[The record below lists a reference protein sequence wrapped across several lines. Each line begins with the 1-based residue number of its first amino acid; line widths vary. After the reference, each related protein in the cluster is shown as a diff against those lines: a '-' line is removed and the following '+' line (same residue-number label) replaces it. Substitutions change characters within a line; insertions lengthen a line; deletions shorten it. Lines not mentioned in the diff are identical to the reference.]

1 MRNRGWFASAGLALI
16 FSGCSPYNSPLLS
29 SGPYPRVEDCAQ
41 IQQATPTRYV
51 CNGKTYTSV
60 QLADIRTGKTSA
72 DLSAK
77 DSGNHPAA
85 ESATPRVSPPVPART
100 AQ

>member
-1 MRNRGWFASAGLALI
+1 MRNRGWFASALLALSC
-16 FSGCSPYNSPLLS
+16 SGCSPYNNPLLS
-29 SGPYPRVEDCAQ
+29 SGPYPRVEECAQ

-72 DLSAK
+72 ALSGK
-77 DSGNHPAA
+77 VPESMTPPLSSPA
-85 ESATPRVSPPVPART
+85 PART

>member
-16 FSGCSPYNSPLLS
+16 CSGCSPYDNPLLS
-29 SGPYPRVEDCAQ
+29 AGPYPRVEECAQ

-60 QLADIRTGKTSA
+60 QLADIRTGKTPDHLNGRQSGSRSA
-72 DLSAK
+72 PASVTPPLS
-77 DSGNHPAA
+77 SPA
-85 ESATPRVSPPVPART
+85 PART

>member
-1 MRNRGWFASAGLALI
+1 
-16 FSGCSPYNSPLLS
+16 
-29 SGPYPRVEDCAQ
+29 VEECAQ

-60 QLADIRTGKTSA
+60 QLADIRTGKTSD
-72 DLSAK
+72 DLNGKKWGSRSAPE
-77 DSGNHPAA
+77 SVTPLLSSPA
-85 ESATPRVSPPVPART
+85 PART